1 MVFKHFDITEGPVS
15 SLGSAYNASVT
26 LQLPDH
32 ISWDCNIAGLKF
44 LYGFSPSYPMQR
56 ETSQF
61 RKDRVDDARNP
72 GEQSLDSG
80 FWLRSQASWHLGSG
94 LLTAEPL
101 EVSITDAQFRYKAG
115 GGVDPWSPGKM
126 SLLNE
131 MASINADSSTGQK
144 SLGVGDG
151 VIHATGAVLEHVA
164 TDGTTTAITWGG
176 SNDIKAL
183 TSDGDNWYASDVAG
197 LWKGALPSGA
207 GTMIYETDPA

>member
-101 EVSITDAQFRYKAG
+101 EVSITDAQFRWISHSYF
-115 GGVDPWSPGKM
+115 PF
-126 SLLNE
+126 
-131 MASINADSSTGQK
+131 Q
-144 SLGVGDG
+144 
-151 VIHATGAVLEHVA
+151 
-164 TDGTTTAITWGG
+164 
-176 SNDIKAL
+176 
-183 TSDGDNWYASDVAG
+183 
-197 LWKGALPSGA
+197 
-207 GTMIYETDPA
+207 